1 MTTPQVDR
9 DVIPPLV
16 KSVLV
21 SLSVE
26 DAFRLFTEGYAR
38 WWPLLSHSVGEEHAQ
53 TCVLEAG
60 IGGRIY
66 EIIDDGRQVEWGR
79 VLAWEPPRRLVFSWY
94 PGRQPDTA
102 QQVEVTFRV
111 QGERTLVQLTHTGWE
126 NLGALAQAHRLN
138 YDSGWDTVLGKY
150 TGLAKAAGS
159 FSSLPGD

>member
-1 MTTPQVDR
+1 MVTPQIDR

-16 KSVLV
+16 KSVSV

-26 DAFRLFTEGYAR
+26 DAFHLFTEGYAR

-102 QQVEVTFRV
+102 QQVEVTFQA
-111 QGERTLVQLTHTGWE
+111 QGERTLVQLIHTGWE
-126 NLGALAQAHRLN
+126 NLGALAQAQRLD
-138 YDSGWDTVLGKY
+138 YDGGWDIVLGKY
-150 TGLAKAAGS
+150 TGLANAA
-159 FSSLPGD
+159 LA